1 MMDLLDLK
9 RPLAITM
16 WDFSWL
22 ERRFEGGGYE
32 NWDKAVTELT
42 ERGYDAIRLDVY
54 PHMLY
59 RNPHGEFRLN
69 PVWPPDYASWG
80 ARETVYIKDVE
91 KQLTEFVKICAAHG
105 VKLGLSTWFRDD
117 ETRSVVKTIDTPETL
132 AKMFIRATDVVLAAG
147 GEILYVD
154 FCNEF
159 AHWADFVRNED
170 GSVPFRDGKLGQ
182 YWIHGAMREY
192 KKAYPEIPL
201 TFSVSTEFDRIER
214 EDLSDYGLYEPHIWM
229 NGDGDGRFTAAFAKV
244 KRPGT
249 PGETIEQQKEL
260 YLKSKAYWDSVLT
273 EQIRYFAAFSERT
286 GLPLITTEC
295 WGIIDCMDRPGTDWS
310 WIKQLCETGV
320 RTASATGKWAAMAS
334 NNFCG
339 PQFPTL
345 WSDIEWHRKI
355 TDIIHSGSAP
365 DKKRRIS

>member
-1 MMDLLDLK
+1 
-9 RPLAITM
+9 
-16 WDFSWL
+16 
-22 ERRFEGGGYE
+22 
-32 NWDKAVTELT
+32 
-42 ERGYDAIRLDVY
+42 
-54 PHMLY
+54 
-59 RNPHGEFRLN
+59 
-69 PVWPPDYASWG
+69 
-80 ARETVYIKDVE
+80 
-91 KQLTEFVKICAAHG
+91 
-105 VKLGLSTWFRDD
+105 
-117 ETRSVVKTIDTPETL
+117 
-132 AKMFIRATDVVLAAG
+132 MFIRATDVVLAAG

-345 WSDIEWHRKI
+345 WYDIEWHRKI